1 MAVHGWRGV
10 WTLAVCG
17 LGLTAMPL
25 RAQNLERDLP
35 SIHSITIHGNE
46 HVPEDV
52 LLDQTLLQFPSL
64 QHPLRPRPRFRRN
77 SFDKVLRRLEA
88 YYQREGYGGAEAQ
101 LDSSVVASDRHE
113 VRLYVGIREGPRTL
127 IREVRFLPQPVFT
140 LEELRK
146 ISLMR
151 VDEPFPFNVA
161 LRGRATRA
169 LRLAFLGRGYLT
181 AAVHDSLL
189 LSPDSTGVRILYVMR
204 PGPQFTVRAVSVTG
218 NIETQQELIRR
229 ELRFEPGET
238 YSHARV
244 LESQQNL
251 YGTGLFRSVS
261 IIEQGL
267 DIENRTVDM
276 SVQVAERSMAF
287 VESSL
292 GVGQRDV
299 VEARA
304 TAAWGHRNLFGR
316 GHGLEVRS
324 TLAYDLKTQGNN
336 YFFEQKVQYTQPHL
350 FGTQVRFAPQI
361 AFTIDKPEDD
371 VQMRK
376 LELDMQPSLKVG
388 KFTNVSAGFSA
399 AFTSTSIEEPNVPE
413 DLLGTRSITTSMI
426 RNSSDNLFNPRH
438 GEFRSLTAQRAGFGG
453 DNHFTRLTGALF
465 RYRAIGPTVIAVGVR
480 AGWVESFGTSRS
492 GDGSTI
498 GIQGVPFEFLFQAGG
513 SNTIRGFKETS
524 LGPGVTV
531 RLSDADNIAQVDT
544 LSQQAGTVL
553 AVANIEWRTALPVL
567 NRWKLDAAWFLDVGN
582 VWEDIHAFLDA
593 PKAPRIKDSYVGAED
608 LRYGYGFG
616 LRYPT
621 PFGPVRLDMGL
632 PLKRDGRRQF
642 HFGLGHTF

>member
-1 MAVHGWRGV
+1 MAVHGWRRV
-10 WTLAVCG
+10 LTLAVCG
-17 LGLTAMPL
+17 LGLTAIPV

-35 SIHSITIHGNE
+35 SIQSIEFHGNE
-46 HVPEDV
+46 HVQEDV

-64 QHPLRPRPRFRRN
+64 KHPLRPRPRFRRN
-77 SFDKVLRRLEA
+77 AFDKVLRRIEA
-88 YYQREGYGGAEAQ
+88 YYEREGYAGAEAQ
-101 LDSSVVASDRHE
+101 LDSAVQATDRNE
-113 VRLYVGIREGPRTL
+113 VRLHVGIREGPCTL
-127 IREVRFLPQPVFT
+127 IREVRFLPQPVFS
-140 LEELRK
+140 LEELRS
-146 ISLMR
+146 ITPMR
-151 VDEPFPFNVA
+151 VGEPFPFNIA
-161 LRGRATRA
+161 LRGRATRL

-181 AAVHDSLL
+181 ASVHDSLL
-189 LSPDSTGVRILYVMR
+189 ISPDSTGVRVLYNMH
-204 PGPQFTVRAVSVTG
+204 PGPQFTVRAVSITG

-261 IIEQGL
+261 ILEQGL
-267 DIENRTVDM
+267 DIEDRTVDL

-287 VESSL
+287 LESSL
-292 GVGQRDV
+292 GIGRRDV

-324 TLAYDLKTQGNN
+324 TLAYDLQTQGNN
-336 YFFEQKVQYTQPHL
+336 YFAEQKVQYTQPHL
-350 FGTQVRFAPQI
+350 FGTKVRFAPQI

-371 VQMRK
+371 VQLTK
-376 LELDMQPSLKVG
+376 LEFEMQPSLKVG
-388 KFTNVSAGFSA
+388 KFTNVSAGVSA

-413 DLLGTRSITTSMI
+413 DQLGTRAVTASII
-426 RNSSDNLFNPRH
+426 RNNSDNLFNPRH

-453 DNHFTRLTGALF
+453 DNHFTRLTGAYF
-465 RYRAIGPTVIAVGVR
+465 RYRALGSSVLAVGLR
-480 AGWVESFGTSRS
+480 AGWVESFGRSRS
-492 GDGSTI
+492 GDASTI
-498 GIQGVPFEFLFQAGG
+498 GIQGVPFEFLFQGGG
-513 SNTIRGFKETS
+513 SNTIRGFAETS

-531 RLSDADNIAQVDT
+531 RLSDANDIAQVDT

-553 AVANIEWRTALPVL
+553 AVANIELRTALPVL
-567 NRWKLDAAWFLDVGN
+567 KRWKLDAAWFLDVGN
-582 VWEDIHAFLDA
+582 VWADVQEFLDA
-593 PKAPRIKDSYVGAED
+593 PKGPRIKSPYQGAED
-608 LRYGYGFG
+608 MRYGYGFG

-642 HFGLGHTF
+642 HLGLGHTF